1 LLGRVGQAWAAE
13 AGGTSGVLWGAALE
27 AFGREL
33 GDDATEIGA
42 ADIAAASGAFARAI
56 QQLGGAS
63 RGDKTLLDALLPF
76 VDELEARVSAGDD
89 LATAWGQA
97 ATVAGREAEATA
109 SLRLNVGRARPLA
122 EKSLGHPDA

>member
-1 LLGRVGQAWAAE
+1 LVIRDVVGAMDAALRGAEENLGRIDAIAGDGDHGRGMVKGVSAATDAAGRVPEAAGAACLLGRVGQAWAAE

-56 QQLGGAS
+56 QQ
-63 RGDKTLLDALLPF
+63 
-76 VDELEARVSAGDD
+76 
-89 LATAWGQA
+89 
-97 ATVAGREAEATA
+97 
-109 SLRLNVGRARPLA
+109 
-122 EKSLGHPDA
+122 